1 MPANPRNERL
11 STGESAAYTSHL
23 RVTADAD
30 GERLDRYLVAQ
41 LPELSRTRIQEL
53 IAEERVLVAGQPA
66 RASHRVVEGESVQIE
81 VLSRPP
87 LTAEA
92 EDIPIELLYEDDDI
106 VVVNK
111 PAGMIVHSGAGQSRG
126 TLVNA
131 LLHRLGTLS
140 STAGPI
146 RPGIV
151 HRLDRGTS
159 GTLVVARNDA
169 AHRSLS
175 QQFGAREVEK
185 IYLTLV
191 HGRMA
196 EDTGMIQLPVARDLL
211 RRTRMTTKRREGRE
225 AHTDWRVLARIG
237 TLTLLEIQLHTGRTH
252 QIRVHLAAVGHPV
265 VGDAVYGAPR
275 EPIVQGKK
283 LSKLGRPFLHA
294 ARIGFVH
301 PTLGKRVTFRA
312 PLDEGLRTYLE
323 EIAEAV
329 GAPRASI
336 DAALQEYL

>member
-1 MPANPRNERL
+1 MSENSQRDER
-11 STGESAAYTSHL
+11 SNGESSAHTKHL
-23 RVTADAD
+23 RVGADD
-30 GERLDRYLVAQ
+30 VGQRLDRYLAAQ

-66 RASHRVVEGESVQIE
+66 RSSHRVADGESVQVE

-87 LTAEA
+87 LAAQA

-169 AHRSLS
+169 AHRALS
-175 QQFGAREVEK
+175 EQFGAREVEK
-185 IYLTLV
+185 VYLTLV

-196 EDTGMIQLPVARDLL
+196 EDAGTIQLPVARDLL

-225 AHTDWRVLARIG
+225 ARTDWRVLARLG
-237 TLTLLEIQLHTGRTH
+237 AFTFLEIQLHTGRTH
-252 QIRVHLAAVGHPV
+252 QIRVHLAAIGHPV
-265 VGDAVYGAPR
+265 VGDATYGAPR

-283 LSKLGRPFLHA
+283 LAGLGRPFLHA
-294 ARIGFVH
+294 ARIGFLH
-301 PTLGKRVTFRA
+301 PTKGERVTFRA
-312 PLDEGLRTYLE
+312 PLDGGLRAYLA
-323 EIAEAV
+323 EIAVAT
-329 GAPRASI
+329 GTPQASI
-336 DAALQEYL
+336 DAALKAYL

>member
-1 MPANPRNERL
+1 MPANPSNENSL
-11 STGESAAYTSHL
+11 SADSGPHTSHL
-23 RVTADAD
+23 RVTGEDA

-53 IAEERVLVAGQPA
+53 IAEERVLVAGHPA
-66 RASHRVVEGESVQIE
+66 RASHRVAEGESVQIE

-87 LTAEA
+87 LAAKA
-92 EDIPIELLYEDDDI
+92 EDIPIELLYEDEDI

-111 PAGMIVHSGAGQSRG
+111 PAGMIVHSGAGQSHG

-140 STAGPI
+140 TTAGPI

-169 AHRSLS
+169 SHRALS
-175 QQFGAREVEK
+175 EQFGAREVEK
-185 IYLTLV
+185 VYLTLV

-196 EDTGMIQLPVARDLL
+196 EESGSITLPVARDLL

-225 AHTDWRVLARIG
+225 ARTDWRVIARVG
-237 TLTLLEIQLHTGRTH
+237 QFSLLEIQLHTGRTH
-252 QIRVHLAAVGHPV
+252 QIRVHLSAVGHPV

-283 LSKLGRPFLHA
+283 LSKLERPFLHA
-294 ARIGFVH
+294 ARIGFMH
-301 PTLGKRVTFRA
+301 PTSGKRVTFRA
-312 PLDEGLRTYLE
+312 PLDPGLRTYLA
-323 EIAEAV
+323 EIAAAA
-329 GAPRASI
+329 GTAQASI
-336 DAALQEYL
+336 DDALKAYL